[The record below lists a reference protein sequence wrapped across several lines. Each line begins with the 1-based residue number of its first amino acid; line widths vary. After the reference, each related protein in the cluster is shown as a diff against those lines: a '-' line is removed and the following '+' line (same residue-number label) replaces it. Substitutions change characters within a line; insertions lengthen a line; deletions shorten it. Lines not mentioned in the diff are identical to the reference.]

1 VSRPLALSLL
11 LALAACLARESRA
24 DEPGARPPPVEEPG
38 LLRPPRRT
46 EPTGLLGRKDR
57 GPRMKLAYRTFSV
70 GDQGDRE
77 ARWHTLAVDRY
88 FLSSLVRLGGG
99 LEGGWESTPRS
110 DFMLLTNLTV
120 GLQYPCRLNPFL
132 DSIYT
137 FGLFRRDILHQ
148 DLYGFTYHI
157 GLDAG
162 VDFFV
167 NPRFLLSAALGWRR
181 VVFRQV
187 SDDETE
193 SAYLYFDSF
202 TVRIGLGF

>member
-1 VSRPLALSLL
+1 LCALL
-11 LALAACLARESRA
+11 ACLAAESRA
-24 DEPGARPPPVEEPG
+24 DEPGALPALVEEPG
-38 LLRPPRRT
+38 LLRAPRRA
-46 EPTGLLGRKDR
+46 EPRGLLGRRDR
-57 GPRMKLAYRTFSV
+57 GPRMKLTYRTFSV

-77 ARWHTLAVDRY
+77 ARWHMFAVDRY

-99 LEGGWESTPRS
+99 LEAGWESTLRS
-110 DFMLLTNLTV
+110 DFMLLTDLTV
-120 GLQYPCRLNPFL
+120 GVQYPCRLNPFL
-132 DSIYT
+132 DSTYS
-137 FGLFRRDILHQ
+137 FGLYRRDILHQ

-167 NPRFLLSAALGWRR
+167 NPRFLLSAAIGWRR

-187 SDDETE
+187 GDDETE
-193 SAYLYFDSF
+193 SVYLYFDSF

>member
-1 VSRPLALSLL
+1 VSRPLALCLL
-11 LALAACLARESRA
+11 LASLAGESHA
-24 DEPGARPPPVEEPG
+24 DEPGAQLAPVEEPG
-38 LLRPPRRT
+38 LLRRPRPA

-57 GPRMKLAYRTFSV
+57 GPRMKLTYRTFSL
-70 GDQGDRE
+70 GDQGGRD
-77 ARWHTLAVDRY
+77 ARWHAFAVDRY

-99 LEGGWESTPRS
+99 LEGGFESTPRA

-120 GLQYPCRLNPFL
+120 GVQYPCRLNPFL
-132 DSIYT
+132 DSIYS
-137 FGLFRRDILHQ
+137 FGLYRHDVLHQ
-148 DLYGFTYHI
+148 DLYGFTYQI

-167 NPRFLLSAALGWRR
+167 SSRFLLSAALGWRR

-187 SDDETE
+187 GDDETE
-193 SAYLYFDSF
+193 SVYLYFDSF